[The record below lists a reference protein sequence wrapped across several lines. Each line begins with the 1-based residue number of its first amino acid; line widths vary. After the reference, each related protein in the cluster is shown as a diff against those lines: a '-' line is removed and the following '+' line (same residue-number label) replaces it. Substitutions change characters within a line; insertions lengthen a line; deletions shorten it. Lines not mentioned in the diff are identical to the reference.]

1 MNGIAEEHGRM
12 WEERGVSRGFWS
24 QGTCGLSK
32 SESFHVFLGHG
43 YGIMCVR
50 WLYQA
55 VLDVR
60 RPDYSGGN

>member
-1 MNGIAEEHGRM
+1 M